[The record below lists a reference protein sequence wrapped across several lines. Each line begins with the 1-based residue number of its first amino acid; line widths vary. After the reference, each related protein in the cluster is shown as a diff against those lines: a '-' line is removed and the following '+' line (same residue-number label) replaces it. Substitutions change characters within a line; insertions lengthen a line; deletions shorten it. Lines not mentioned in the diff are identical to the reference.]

1 MGIII
6 FSIIMFFSFLGI
18 YYLIREI
25 IYYKIYKKMDIS
37 KDIECNIIINNCRE
51 NNLEMF
57 FKKFL
62 YMYMDNNIFENI
74 TNITIVARNVDENS
88 RYILKQIED
97 EYSFIKVVENK

>member
-74 TNITIVARNVDENS
+74 TIVARNVDENS